1 MGRKVNLEQYMVEAT
16 EYPSK
21 VIAVAAAEDEEVI
34 DAIIEAVEKKIASF
48 HLFGNEEK
56 INFLLSKKN
65 IRFGKGYDIE
75 VVGTSSEKEAAQK
88 AVQSVSNGE
97 SDVLM
102 KGVVST
108 SVILKEILNK
118 EYGLRAGKVLSHV
131 AVFQIPD
138 YDRLIFVTDSAMNIT
153 PDLNQKAEIIRN
165 AVEVAKNLGIEL
177 PKVAIVSAV
186 ETVNPKMIAT
196 VDAALLSQMNKRG
209 QIKNCIVDGPLGL
222 DNAISKHAA
231 ELKGIKSEVAGQA
244 DIIVV
249 PTIEV
254 GNVLYKSLMYFS
266 KAKVGALIAGAKAPI
281 VLTSR
286 ADDAQSKLYSLVLA
300 VRSVKLKSF

>member
-1 MGRKVNLEQYMVEAT
+1 MGRKVNLEQYVAKAT

-21 VIAVAAAEDEEVI
+21 VIAVAAAEDVEVI
-34 DAIIEAVEKKIASF
+34 DAVIEAVEKGIASF
-48 HLFGNEEK
+48 RLFGDKEK
-56 INFLLSKKN
+56 INLLLSKKN
-65 IRFGKGYDIE
+65 SSFSKGNEIE
-75 VVGTSSEKEAAQK
+75 VVGTSDEKEAAQK
-88 AVQSVSNGE
+88 AVQSVRNGE

-102 KGVVST
+102 KGLIST
-108 SVILKEILNK
+108 SVILKEVLNK
-118 EYGLRAGKVLSHV
+118 EYGLSIGKVLSHV

-165 AVEVAKNLGIEL
+165 AVEVARALGIEL
-177 PKVAIVSAV
+177 PKVAIVAAV

-196 VDAALLSQMNKRG
+196 VDAALLTQMNKRG

-231 ELKGIKSEVAGQA
+231 ELKEIKSEVAGLA
-244 DIIVV
+244 DIIMV
-249 PTIEV
+249 PTVEV
-254 GNVLYKSLMYFS
+254 GNILYKSLIYFS
-266 KAKVGALIAGAKAPI
+266 KAKVGALIAGAMAPI

-286 ADDAQSKLYSLVLA
+286 ADNAQSKLYSLALA
-300 VRSVKLKSF
+300 IRSVS